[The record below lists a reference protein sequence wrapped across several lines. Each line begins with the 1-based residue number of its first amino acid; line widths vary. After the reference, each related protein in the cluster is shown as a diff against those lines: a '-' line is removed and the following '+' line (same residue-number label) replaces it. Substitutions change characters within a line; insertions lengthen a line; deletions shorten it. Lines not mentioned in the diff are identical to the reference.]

1 MVEIKVYVKHFCQV
15 YNVDY
20 GGGGG
25 GTGWHIGNFK
35 KINVINF
42 EQCHKL

>member
-25 GTGWHIGNFK
+25 ALGGI
-35 KINVINF
+35 
-42 EQCHKL
+42 

>member
-25 GTGWHIGNFK
+25 HWVAYRQLQENK
-35 KINVINF
+35 
-42 EQCHKL
+42 CY

>member
-25 GTGWHIGNFK
+25 GALGGI
-35 KINVINF
+35 
-42 EQCHKL
+42 

>member
-20 GGGGG
+20 GGGG